1 MEKIIDKINEE
12 RENLI
17 EISLNIHENP
27 ELAFEEFYASKL
39 LCDYLKGQGFKIR
52 KDIAT
57 IDAALDTAFIAEYS
71 SDKPGPTISYIAEY
85 DALPG
90 IGHGCGHNLI
100 ATMSTGAAVGLKAVI
115 DEIGGRVQVIGTPA
129 EEGGGGKIIMCRQGV
144 FDDVDYALM
153 IHPATKNL
161 ICRGGLATRSI
172 MIEYHG
178 KSAHSASP
186 EKGINSLSA
195 VIQTF
200 NLIDVSRTLMPT
212 GVNINGM
219 ILSGGKATNVIP
231 DYASC
236 KFSIRAVDIFDL
248 KKIVKIIE
256 KVVASVDELIGTKSK
271 ISLGMVYSERYP
283 NKPIAETLKKH
294 MDVLGEKM
302 NLAGNKMK
310 LGSSDIG
317 NVSLIVPVIHSYIKI
332 ADEDV
337 FAHTIEFTNASKSDY
352 ALSQMIKSSK
362 ALALTGF
369 DILTNEILRKNI
381 KTFFELNVPKYKNAD
396 LI

>member
-1 MEKIIDKINEE
+1 MKKITDKINKE
-12 RENLI
+12 RETLI
-17 EISLNIHENP
+17 EMSLDIHKNP
-27 ELAFEEFYASKL
+27 ELAFEEFYASRL
-39 LCDYLKGQGFKIR
+39 LCEYLKKQGFSIKTDVAKI
-52 KDIAT
+52 
-57 IDAALDTAFIAEYS
+57 DTAFIAEYS
-71 SDKPGPTISYIAEY
+71 SGKPGPTIAYLAEY
-85 DALPG
+85 DALPE

-100 ATMSTGAAVGLKAVI
+100 AMISTGAAVGLKTVI

-153 IHPATKNL
+153 IHPATTNL
-161 ICRGGLATRSI
+161 ICRGGLATRSL

-178 KSAHSASP
+178 KAAHSASP

-200 NLIDVSRTLMPT
+200 NLIDSSRALMPT

-219 ILSGGKATNVIP
+219 ILNGGKATNIIT

-236 KFSIRAVDIFDL
+236 KFSIRAVDVFDL
-248 KKIVKIIE
+248 KKVVKKIE
-256 KVVASVDELIGTKSK
+256 EVVSSVDELIGTKSK

-283 NKPIAETLKKH
+283 NKPIAENLKKH
-294 MDVLGEKM
+294 MLSLGEEM
-302 NLAGNKMK
+302 NLADNKMK

-317 NVSLIVPVIHSYIKI
+317 NVSLIVPSIHSYIKI
-332 ADEDV
+332 AAEDV

-352 ALSQMIKSSK
+352 GLDQMIKSAK

-369 DILTNEILRKNI
+369 DILTNVSLQRDINN
-381 KTFFELNVPKYKNAD
+381 FFELNVPKYKKAD
-396 LI
+396 LM